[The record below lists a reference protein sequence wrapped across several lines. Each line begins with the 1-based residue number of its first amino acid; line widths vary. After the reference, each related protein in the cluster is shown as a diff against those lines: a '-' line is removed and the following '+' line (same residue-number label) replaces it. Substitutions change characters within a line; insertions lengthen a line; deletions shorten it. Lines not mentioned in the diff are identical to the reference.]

1 MLKNMGLDLDR
12 LAWVSTDGASV
23 MVGCNS
29 GVVTRVKEL
38 HPGILATHCILV
50 STCM

>member
-23 MVGCNS
+23 MVGCKS
-29 GVVTRVKEL
+29 GVVTRLKEAAPRYFSDTL
-38 HPGILATHCILV
+38 YIG
-50 STCM
+50 